1 MIRKVLSLCLALII
15 TTSYLTA
22 GSESNLDRYSFSSIT
37 QSRVL
42 MLPGVHSLLE
52 DDNGVIWVSTR
63 RGATRYNGQHAT
75 NYTLQP
81 WGARGRAAR
90 AIRVRKSPGGNI
102 LAFDDKGRIYQ
113 FSVSQNKFEPLMR
126 LDSIYEDIQLND
138 IYPDERGRLWMATHR
153 GIGILTPD
161 DSLRWIL
168 EGETI
173 NALGIMDR
181 HLLGCSAHSGIIVIT
196 PEGETALHIGNI
208 DRPRCTYYDPNTGF
222 LWIGTFHQGVK
233 VADMRN
239 GGEIVAMPALNTI
252 PTTPVRVI
260 TPLDDQTI
268 LIGNDG
274 AGLFAASRNGEDVV
288 PMFADSHKGLSPLH
302 GQGIYDICVDSDHN
316 IWIASYSGGV
326 DIAYPAQHLVET
338 VSHIRNNPNSLIN
351 PIVNDIEET
360 PDGKLWY
367 ATENGISICD
377 PLTGNWRH
385 ALGDAVVLDLT
396 CTAKGQVL
404 AATYGKGVYL
414 VNPNGSSTRLYS
426 TDNGTLQSDYT
437 YRLHA
442 EADGSLWVGCLD
454 GKLAHI
460 CNQGIKYYPIQM
472 VQCITPTPD
481 GNLAIGTA
489 SGWYRVEEGREPT
502 LQNYGSGKAEL
513 AHYNLNITSILFPTP
528 DEVWIGCEGSG
539 LHIVHLNDGTTE
551 NITEEQG
558 LPSNAVCSL
567 TLDGIGSVI
576 VTTDQGIA
584 IVNQQSRHVNNVNY
598 LPELERTYM
607 PHSVCTLH
615 DGRFALGS
623 SSGAVIIDNG
633 QLKVA
638 SYEAPL
644 RITRLSFP
652 GIAPEA
658 ERDWNEHIH
667 QMLNEG
673 NIDLPA
679 AENSLTIHFESICYA
694 YQHDILYQ
702 YILEGYDEEWST
714 SSERQR
720 AQYSRLPS
728 GHYIFH
734 VKCVSR
740 NDGHE
745 ISSVSL
751 PINIAQPWWNT
762 WWAWMGYLFVL
773 ISFICVSA
781 FYIHERQL
789 RWANK
794 RRINF
799 FLHVAHNIRTPL
811 SLILSPLEHLAQD
824 PNLSDESKQYLETSR
839 EGCLQLQSMVSQL
852 LDFNKIHLFSQLSG
866 LKPINVMM
874 MLSGQ
879 MHKFESLA
887 NQRQITL
894 TLEPVEDMITVK
906 GDLSATVSI
915 LENLLSNAL
924 KYTPRGGSVTI
935 TTKVNDQNVNISI
948 TDTGIGIP
956 ASEQK
961 QIFIEYYRA
970 SNAIAS
976 QQEGTGLG
984 LAQSYSL
991 ARVQGGNLSF
1001 TSQEGRGT
1009 TFTLELKRG
1018 QNQPFEAAVTQ
1029 PNANG
1034 ETESGTTKERDT
1046 LLFVDD
1052 NEGLRRY
1059 IRLTFGNSFQ
1069 VETVGSAEEALAYLK
1084 EYSCDIIV
1092 SDVMM
1097 PGMHG
1102 DQFCRI
1108 IKDNPETAWLPVIL
1122 LTANADRNSVLTGMR
1137 CGADDYVLK
1146 PFDDTILRTKVEMLL
1161 TNRRRL
1167 SQYYLEHSIRLANS
1181 SEQKEETD
1189 EMSSVDKEFIEQA
1202 TNLVLKN
1209 LGNGDYNIDNLC
1221 QDIGMS
1227 RTSFFGRIKSLTAQ
1241 SPQQFIRV
1249 IRMEHAASL
1258 LRKGRSVNEVA
1269 LDTGFANPKYFS
1281 IVFKSYFGVIPS
1293 KFE

>member
-1 MIRKVLSLCLALII
+1 MIRKVLYLCLALIFA
-15 TTSYLTA
+15 TAYLTA
-22 GSESNLDRYSFSSIT
+22 SPTSNLDRYSFSSIT

-42 MLPGVHSLLE
+42 MLPGTHSLLE

-63 RGATRYNGQHAT
+63 RGATRYNGQHAS

-90 AIRVRKSPGGNI
+90 AIRVRKSADGKI

-113 FSVSQNKFEPLMR
+113 FRESQNKFEPFMR

-138 IYPDERGRLWMATHR
+138 IYPDKKGRLWMATHR
-153 GIGILTPD
+153 GIGILTHG

-168 EGETI
+168 EGEAI
-173 NALGIMDR
+173 NALGSMEQQM
-181 HLLGCSAHSGIIVIT
+181 LACSTQSGVNVIT
-196 PEGETALHIGNI
+196 TEGEVTLQIGTI
-208 DRPRCTYYDPNTGF
+208 DRPRCTYFDPTSGY
-222 LWIGTFHQGVK
+222 LWVGTFHQGVK
-233 VADMRN
+233 VADMRK
-239 GGEIVAMPALNTI
+239 GGELVTMPALKTI
-252 PTTPVRVI
+252 PTTPVRAI

-274 AGLFAASRNGEDVV
+274 AGLFAASNNGEEVV

-302 GQGIYDICVDSDHN
+302 GQGIYDICVDHGNN

-338 VSHIRNNPNSLIN
+338 VSHIRNNPNSLSN
-351 PIVNDIEET
+351 PIVNDIEQT

-377 PLTGNWRH
+377 PATGNWKH
-385 ALGDAVVLDLT
+385 ALSDAVVLDLA

-414 VNPNGSSTRLYS
+414 VNANGSSTKLYS

-437 YRLHA
+437 YRLYV

-454 GKLAHI
+454 GDLAHI
-460 CNQGIKYYPIQM
+460 CNQRIEYYPIRM

-481 GNLAIGTA
+481 GDLAIGTA
-489 SGWYRVEEGREPT
+489 SGWYRVEKEHEPKR
-502 LQNYGSGKAEL
+502 QNYGSGKAEL
-513 AHYNLNITSILFPTP
+513 AYYNLNITSILFTNA

-539 LHIVHLNDGTTE
+539 LHIVHLEDGTTE
-551 NITEEQG
+551 DVTEEQG

-567 TLDGIGSVI
+567 TPDGLGSVI
-576 VTTDQGIA
+576 VTTDQGLA
-584 IVNQQSRHVNNVNY
+584 IVNQQSHYVNNVNY

-607 PHSVCTLH
+607 PHSVCTLQ
-615 DGRFALGS
+615 DGRFALGN
-623 SSGAVIIDNG
+623 SSGAVIIDND
-633 QLKVA
+633 QLKVG

-644 RITRLSFP
+644 RITRLSFA
-652 GIAPEA
+652 GIASEA
-658 ERDWNEHIH
+658 ERDWNEHVH
-667 QMLNEG
+667 QMLKEG

-679 AENSLTIHFESICYA
+679 EENSFTIHFESICYA

-728 GHYIFH
+728 GRYIFH

-740 NDGHE
+740 NDGHV

-751 PINIAQPWWNT
+751 PIHIAQPWWNT
-762 WWAWMGYLFVL
+762 WWAWVGYLLVL
-773 ISFICVSA
+773 ISFICMSA

-811 SLILSPLEHLAQD
+811 SLIMPPLEHLAQD
-824 PNLSDESKQYLETSR
+824 PKLSDESKQYLETSR

-879 MHKFESLA
+879 VHKFEPLA

-935 TTKVNDQNVNISI
+935 RTKTNDQYVSISI

-961 QIFIEYYRA
+961 QIFNDYYRA

-976 QQEGTGLG
+976 KQEGTGLG
-984 LAQSYSL
+984 LAQAYSL
-991 ARVQGGNLSF
+991 ARVQGGTLSF

-1009 TFTLELKRG
+1009 TFTLALKRG

-1029 PNANG
+1029 TNDNE
-1034 ETESGTTKERDT
+1034 ETQTEETKERDT

-1059 IRLTFGNSFQ
+1059 MRLTFGNSFQ

-1102 DQFCRI
+1102 DQLCCI
-1108 IKDNPETAWLPVIL
+1108 IKENPETAWLPVIL
-1122 LTANADRNSVLTGMR
+1122 LTANADRDSVLTGMR

-1161 TNRRRL
+1161 ANRRRL
-1167 SQYYLEHSIRLANS
+1167 SQYYLEHSIRLANN
-1181 SEQKEETD
+1181 SEQKEASD
-1189 EMSSVDKEFIEQA
+1189 EMSEVDKNFIEQA

-1209 LGNGDYNIDNLC
+1209 LSDGDYNIDNLC
-1221 QDIGMS
+1221 QDMGMS
-1227 RTSFFGRIKSLTAQ
+1227 RTSFFGRIKTLTAQ

-1258 LRKGRSVNEVA
+1258 LRKGRSINEVA

-1281 IVFKSYFGVIPS
+1281 IVFKSYFGVVPS
-1293 KFE
+1293 KFK